1 MEHKTREPWWPTQT
15 YQRWTVTIFGAFA
28 AFFLVGVFFTTVAIF
43 LFLLGLIPKPYL
55 ELPVDVPVRSITQV
69 LGAVAGGIFVWRR
82 TAPNKRSLA
91 RWPLF
96 KRLLAVAIG
105 FYATTGG
112 VVDFVSSVVG
122 WYVLGGVGGLW
133 TVSDP
138 LMYDFGNALRGI
150 IAKSQVVGA
159 ALGIVSSIAIWRWTR
174 RGTIRYSPSIWFWW
188 R

>member
-43 LFLLGLIPKPYL
+43 QLLLGLIPKPYL
-55 ELPVDVPVRSITQV
+55 ELPVDVPVRSITRV

-105 FYATTGG
+105 FYATMQG
-112 VVDFVSSVVG
+112 VVAFVMFITHWYFISSAF
-122 WYVLGGVGGLW
+122 GLW
-133 TVSDP
+133 AVSD
-138 LMYDFGNALRGI
+138 
-150 IAKSQVVGA
+150 
-159 ALGIVSSIAIWRWTR
+159 
-174 RGTIRYSPSIWFWW
+174 
-188 R
+188 